1 VSGRHEPGSRSGF
14 YISVTTAVLRAGLVI
29 AAVVLGVFVLT
40 RAFPEGGTEAQTR
53 APAAPTSSPTAMTT
67 PPPVT
72 ASPTTSPGVAAESP
86 AAPVSLD
93 GVTVQVL
100 NGTNEDGLAAATA
113 QDLEQLGVKI
123 LGVGNAARTYPI
135 TTLFFR
141 PSDSQPIAD
150 ALAQAKFAGAKLEP
164 ASNNLEPD
172 VQVTVVLGEDFAAQN

>member
-1 VSGRHEPGSRSGF
+1 MSGKHEPGSRSSF
-14 YISVTTAVLRAGLVI
+14 YVSVTTAVLRAGLVI

-40 RAFPEGGTEAQTR
+40 KAFPEDGTEAQTQTPVS
-53 APAAPTSSPTAMTT
+53 PAESPTGATSSP
-67 PPPVT
+67 PPTVT
-72 ASPTTSPGVAAESP
+72 PTTSPGQVQSP

-113 QDLEQLGVKI
+113 QTLEQLGVEI

-135 TTLFFR
+135 TTLFYR

-150 ALAQAKFAGAKLEP
+150 ALAQQQFPGAKLEP
-164 ASNNLEPD
+164 ATNNLEPD
-172 VQVTVVLGEDFAAQN
+172 VQVTVVLGEDYAAQN